1 MQKNQTKN
9 FQRKSIAARVV
20 ELDKIAI
27 SWNKTKDT
35 KYYQQWYNGLKKLA
49 EELPSL
55 RKF

>member
-9 FQRKSIAARVV
+9 FQRKSIADRVV
-20 ELDKIAI
+20 ELDQIAI

-35 KYYQQWYNGLKKLA
+35 KYYQQWYNGVKKLA
-49 EELPSL
+49 EKLPSL

>member
-20 ELDKIAI
+20 ELDQIAI

-35 KYYQQWYNGLKKLA
+35 KYYQQWYSGVKKLA

>member
-9 FQRKSIAARVV
+9 FQRKSIADRVV
-20 ELDKIAI
+20 ELAQIAI

>member
-9 FQRKSIAARVV
+9 FQRKSIAGKVV
-20 ELDKIAI
+20 ELDQIAI

-35 KYYQQWYNGLKKLA
+35 KYYQQWYDCVKKLA

>member
-9 FQRKSIAARVV
+9 FQRKSIADRVV
-20 ELDKIAI
+20 ELDQIAI

-35 KYYQQWYNGLKKLA
+35 KYYQQWYDCVKKLA